1 MIVREF
7 DYYAPETLAEATAL
21 LAEHGVEARIIAGG
35 TDLIIFMNDKV
46 LAPQVVI
53 DITRIPEVTGLCFD
67 PETGLRIGAATKY
80 RTIELSAQVKQHYPY
95 LQQGAE
101 EVGSVQIRNLGT
113 PGGNIATASPAGDFL
128 TPLLAGAATAR
139 LASSRGERTI
149 SLNEF
154 FLGPR
159 QTVLAAD
166 EIIVDLQLPAPPPR
180 TSGLYIK
187 HCERRQMDLAF
198 VGGRGFR
205 DPRSR

>member
-1 MIVREF
+1 MREF

-21 LAEHGVEARIIAGG
+21 LTEHGAEARIIAGG

-53 DITRIPEVTGLCFD
+53 DVTRIPDLTGLCFD

-80 RTIELSAQVKQHYPY
+80 RTIELSAEVKQHYPY

-139 LASSRGERTI
+139 LASSRGERTVRSMSSSWDRARRCWPPTRSSLTCTSRLPRRARVGCI
-149 SLNEF
+149 SSTASV
-154 FLGPR
+154 GR
-159 QTVLAAD
+159 W
-166 EIIVDLQLPAPPPR
+166 
-180 TSGLYIK
+180 TSPLWAWR
-187 HCERRQMDLAF
+187 C
-198 VGGRGFR
+198 
-205 DPRSR
+205 P